1 MMSKEIPIA
10 CNLNDREL
18 QERRKNILDKIA
30 ASLIDSEELS
40 DGFRYRFPIDDAILQ
55 NLITVINLERKCCPF
70 LSFKLNLEAGKNFA
84 SLDLTGEQG
93 AKEAIK
99 ELFDW
104 NWFMGLAK
112 LKVETVNT
120 PEDYLNF
127 EREADTR
134 HEFLDGEIYQMAGES
149 LPHSRICM
157 NLAREVGNS
166 LKGKRCEPLS
176 PNMKVRTSSASLFAY
191 PDLTIVCGEPIFHD
205 RKKDVLTNPQVIFEV
220 LSPSTAE
227 YDRTT
232 KFQRYRMGNETLTD
246 YILVSQDKPFVE
258 HFFKQAD
265 GNWLYQSYG
274 AIDDILKIETVE
286 CQLSLR
292 EIYDR
297 VELTFETEEFEED

>member
-1 MMSKEIPIA
+1 
-10 CNLNDREL
+10 
-18 QERRKNILDKIA
+18 
-30 ASLIDSEELS
+30 
-40 DGFRYRFPIDDAILQ
+40 
-55 NLITVINLERKCCPF
+55 
-70 LSFKLNLEAGKNFA
+70 
-84 SLDLTGEQG
+84 
-93 AKEAIK
+93 
-99 ELFDW
+99 
-104 NWFMGLAK
+104 MGLAK
-112 LKVETVNT
+112 VKAETLST

-134 HEFLDGEIYQMAGES
+134 HEFLDGDIYAMAGES
-149 LPHSRICM
+149 LLHSRICM

-166 LKGKRCEPLS
+166 LKDKRCEPLS

-191 PDLTIVCGEPIFHD
+191 PDLTVVCGEPLFHD

-232 KFQRYRMGNETLTD
+232 KFQKYRMGNETLTD

-258 HFFKQAD
+258 HFFKQTD

-274 AIDDILKIETVE
+274 TIDDFLKIETIDCE
-286 CQLSLR
+286 LSLR

-297 VELTFETEEFEED
+297 VELTFETEEFEEG